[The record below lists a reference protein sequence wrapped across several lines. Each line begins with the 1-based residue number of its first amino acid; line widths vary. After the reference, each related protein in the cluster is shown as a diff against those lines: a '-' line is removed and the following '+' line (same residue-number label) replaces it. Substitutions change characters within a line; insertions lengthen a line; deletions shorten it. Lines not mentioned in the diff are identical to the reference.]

1 MAQRRRIFN
10 LLKPIEPPLTAWDKV
25 YLWIANRARVVILIT
40 ELLIS
45 LAFVGKVIEDTNA
58 KNKEKM
64 IDKIATELKF
74 YAIEQEPFFRNIQRK
89 GGDYIK
95 LWNKSSGYYPILT
108 EILSYI
114 PNLPSD
120 LTVRISDKRVA
131 IFGNES
137 LTTLKQLE
145 EAMKKSKTFSTV
157 YIDTLSLEQ
166 QQILEKKA
174 QYVLVADVDNFYR
187 SPIQ

>member
-1 MAQRRRIFN
+1 MAQRRKIFN

-25 YLWIANRARVVILIT
+25 YLWIVNRARVVILIT

-45 LAFVGKVIEDTNA
+45 FAFVGKVIEDTSA

-64 IDKIATELKF
+64 VDKLVSELKF
-74 YAIEQEPFFRNIQRK
+74 YAVEQEPFFRNIQRK

-95 LWNKSSGYYPILT
+95 VWNSSSGYYSILN
-108 EILSYI
+108 EIYSYI
-114 PNLPSD
+114 PDLPSD
-120 LTVRISDKRVA
+120 LTVRISDNRVS

-137 LTTLKQLE
+137 LSTLKTLE
-145 EAMKKSKTFSTV
+145 EAMKKSKTFTAV
-157 YIDTLSLEQ
+157 FIDTLSLEQ

-174 QYVLVADVDNFYR
+174 QYVLVADIDNFFR
-187 SPIQ
+187 KPI